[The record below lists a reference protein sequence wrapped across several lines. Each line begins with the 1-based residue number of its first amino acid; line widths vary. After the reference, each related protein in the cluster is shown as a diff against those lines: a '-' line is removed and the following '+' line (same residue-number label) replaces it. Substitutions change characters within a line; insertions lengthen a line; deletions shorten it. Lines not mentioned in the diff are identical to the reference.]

1 MSSERELLRQL
12 KSDWPVPEP
21 AAVQSSLALV
31 ERIQAAMAAA
41 GGSLGFDEFM
51 AMALYEPGLGYYSG
65 GMARFGAGGD
75 FVTAPLISP
84 LFSRTLARQAA
95 QCLAE
100 TGGVI
105 LELGAGTGRMAA
117 DVLAELASLEQ
128 LPEEYLIL
136 EVSGALRQQQKETLA
151 ARVPALIERVR
162 WLDRLPERPLVGV
175 VLANEVLD
183 ALPVK
188 RFEVGAQ
195 GLQELKVT
203 VEGERFGWQS
213 APAPAVLAEAVAAI
227 EAGLGAALPVGYH
240 SEWCPQL
247 RPWLASLADVL
258 DQGVIL
264 FLDYGYPRREYYHR
278 QRAAGTL
285 MCHYRHRAH
294 GDPLILPGLQDITA
308 FVDFTAVAEGALAA
322 GFEVLGFAPQAQF
335 LMGAGLL
342 ELLAQAQAEPGSKEA
357 LLLAQQVKTLT
368 LPGEM
373 GERFKALALGRGYSV
388 PLAGFALAD
397 QRGRL

>member
-1 MSSERELLRQL
+1 MTSERELLRQL

-21 AAVQSSLALV
+21 AAIQSSLALI
-31 ERIQAAMAAA
+31 ERIQAAMAAT

-75 FVTAPLISP
+75 FVTAPLISS

-95 QCLAE
+95 QCLAV
-100 TGGVI
+100 TGGMI
-105 LELGAGTGRMAA
+105 LELGAGTGQMAA
-117 DVLAELASLEQ
+117 DVLTELASLDR

-136 EVSGALRQQQKETLA
+136 EVSGALRQQQRETLT
-151 ARVPALIERVR
+151 ARVPALAERVR
-162 WLDRLPERPLVGV
+162 WLDRLPERPLAGV

-188 RFEVGAQ
+188 RFEVAAQ
-195 GLQELKVT
+195 GLQELKVKR
-203 VEGERFGWQS
+203 EQERFAWQHS
-213 APAPAVLAEAVAAI
+213 PAPAALVQAVAAI
-227 EAGLGAALPVGYH
+227 EAELGEALPIGYQ

-247 RPWLASLADVL
+247 KPWLASLADVL
-258 DQGVIL
+258 GQGVVFFI
-264 FLDYGYPRREYYHR
+264 DYGYPRREYYHR

-294 GDPLILPGLQDITA
+294 DDPLILPGLQDITA
-308 FVDFTAVAEGALAA
+308 FVDFSGVAEGALAA
-322 GFEVLGFAPQAQF
+322 GFDVLGFAPQAQF
-335 LMGAGLL
+335 LLGAGLL
-342 ELLAQAQAEPGSKEA
+342 ELMAQVNAEPGSREA

-373 GERFKALALGRGYSV
+373 GERFKVLALGRDYSA
-388 PLAGFALAD
+388 PLAGFSLAD